1 MGILK
6 ITASSL
12 DKDIDSAVSAFTKT
26 IEKLQTTATL
36 AREEKNVK
44 LETIASLQKECSDL
58 ESVAVKA
65 EKLNDKIKAL
75 LE

>member
-6 ITASSL
+6 ITASGL
-12 DKDIDSAVSAFTKT
+12 NKDIDSSVSAFTKT

-58 ESVAVKA
+58 ELGAVKA

>member
-6 ITASSL
+6 I
-12 DKDIDSAVSAFTKT
+12 
-26 IEKLQTTATL
+26 TATL

-58 ESVAVKA
+58 ELVAVKA

>member
-6 ITASSL
+6 I
-12 DKDIDSAVSAFTKT
+12 
-26 IEKLQTTATL
+26 TATL

-58 ESVAVKA
+58 ELGAVKA
-65 EKLNDKIKAL
+65 
-75 LE
+75 

>member
-6 ITASSL
+6 ITASGL
-12 DKDIDSAVSAFTKT
+12 NKDIDSAVSAFTKT

-58 ESVAVKA
+58 ELVATKA
-65 EKLNDKIKAL
+65 EN
-75 LE
+75 